1 MEEEKE
7 KVKKEKEK
15 DLEERRKRRKQK
27 KEQNEDENK
36 EITQQKGAQ
45 GGSETKLRKKIEEKK
60 QKDKLEVPQ
69 LSTQNKTFNN
79 LVKVESEMEIKEDL
93 NNFSIPEFDI
103 DKGSIPSSIKGK
115 DINSEL
121 NIKNKE
127 IITLIPDI
135 KLQSHKIKAGLEI
148 NDAVPEI
155 VGEKKVVRI
164 PQIKADTA
172 DRVYPYESFLS
183 EKPFL
188 SPDLNEQ
195 EEEKTPS
202 VKVKDSV
209 TPIGEGGEGKEAELE
224 ELPDPF
230 ELFFKGE
237 GSKKIEGDEP
247 LVICLDD
254 SKNDS
259 FMGTLRTMCKRIF
272 REKKG
277 GNPQPLIIRDFEE
290 FEEEQRWMEAEDKI
304 FSLQLEK
311 EEWDELDWEKI
322 WSRIEQLFSQNFGYI
337 ILNYD
342 YNINQVGVE
351 HIVKIINLTPRD
363 LDDNIQK
370 KIAEICWGFLPIEPQ
385 SPQDTMF
392 EEGRIYF
399 EEYLKEIGK
408 EERGIFAD
416 ATNQSKSKES
426 NLHLRLKWFIVKK
439 LVERLR
445 EEGEDLKTPK
455 QIEEIIN
462 TEEEII
468 NTKITPDVRYRDQVF
483 EVETLFAEDRQGRT
497 PRNKLIYTFKKYEG
511 TDISEINI
519 ILDNLTYLRHLK
531 DIFHLKRNYQDWM
544 EKTNKEVNFLTL
556 DLRNEK
562 FVNFNEFIN
571 ELKKIDEI
579 AF

>member
-1 MEEEKE
+1 
-7 KVKKEKEK
+7 
-15 DLEERRKRRKQK
+15 
-27 KEQNEDENK
+27 
-36 EITQQKGAQ
+36 
-45 GGSETKLRKKIEEKK
+45 
-60 QKDKLEVPQ
+60 
-69 LSTQNKTFNN
+69 
-79 LVKVESEMEIKEDL
+79 
-93 NNFSIPEFDI
+93 
-103 DKGSIPSSIKGK
+103 
-115 DINSEL
+115 
-121 NIKNKE
+121 
-127 IITLIPDI
+127 
-135 KLQSHKIKAGLEI
+135 
-148 NDAVPEI
+148 
-155 VGEKKVVRI
+155 
-164 PQIKADTA
+164 
-172 DRVYPYESFLS
+172 
-183 EKPFL
+183 
-188 SPDLNEQ
+188 
-195 EEEKTPS
+195 
-202 VKVKDSV
+202 
-209 TPIGEGGEGKEAELE
+209 
-224 ELPDPF
+224 
-230 ELFFKGE
+230 
-237 GSKKIEGDEP
+237 
-247 LVICLDD
+247 
-254 SKNDS
+254 
-259 FMGTLRTMCKRIF
+259 
-272 REKKG
+272 
-277 GNPQPLIIRDFEE
+277 
-290 FEEEQRWMEAEDKI
+290 
-304 FSLQLEK
+304 
-311 EEWDELDWEKI
+311 
-322 WSRIEQLFSQNFGYI
+322 
-337 ILNYD
+337 
-342 YNINQVGVE
+342 
-351 HIVKIINLTPRD
+351 
-363 LDDNIQK
+363 
-370 KIAEICWGFLPIEPQ
+370 
-385 SPQDTMF
+385 MF